1 MPGPAAAT
9 TTTTTKIGI
18 PDPSRKTQLLIP
30 IGIPERIFR
39 NNLQDTQ
46 EEYLLCSKE
55 KKE

>member
-1 MPGPAAAT
+1 MPGPAAA

-39 NNLQDTQ
+39 NKLQDTQ

-55 KKE
+55 NKE

>member
-1 MPGPAAAT
+1 MPGPAAA

-30 IGIPERIFR
+30 IGIPQRIFR
-39 NNLQDTQ
+39 NKLQDTQ

-55 KKE
+55 NKE